1 MSHTIQRHGLMA
13 AALLAFTALSNPAL
27 AGTLTGSVIDAAG
40 IRGLT
45 GTEVEIVELGR
56 STTAGQDGSYRFI
69 DLPAGTYTLRAIYA
83 GADESSTRVTVGED
97 GVTRANI
104 VLRAGDA
111 DGVLVGARAGNDDT
125 ILVIGQQANLG
136 SSISRQRAAD
146 VVATILTRDAVGQFP
161 DQNVA
166 EALRRAPGINVLND
180 QGEGR
185 FVSVRGLDPN
195 LNSTSIN
202 GNRVLAT
209 GGDERA
215 AALDV
220 IPSELVESIEI
231 KKTLT
236 PDMDGDTLG
245 GSIEINTTSAFDRK
259 QGFLSVK
266 AEGSYNDLRD
276 AVSPKL
282 GVDFSTRLNEDF
294 GISGGASYHNR
305 KFSSDNIE
313 MDGWSEADNGQ
324 IYAEDLEYRDYDVT
338 RERIGASLSFDARAS
353 DTTSLYLRG
362 LYSRFDDH
370 EYRRRLVF
378 GFDGEPSGGTD
389 TAATFDSADDEI
401 SVERDLKDRR
411 EIQTIKTIS
420 LGGKTETGPW
430 RVTYD
435 ASWSEARQ
443 FEDGSIDPV
452 VYARGFEDPSALGV
466 TIDTSRLGRPG
477 YTVNYGSAAFSD
489 PAGYGIDKLER
500 TTDENA
506 RDREYAFRADVAREF
521 ALDNGTFEIQAGGKA
536 RFRKKQLDMS
546 YDIFDDFDG
555 DFTLADVVGRQSYG
569 LATIDPV
576 PGPGQWRDFYRGNG
590 TAGMIRNGLESDWVS
605 AAEDYRAKEDILAG
619 YLLGRFDN
627 SVLRVI
633 GGVRVERTRNNFTAN
648 RLEVN
653 EDEETLAI
661 TPVNYK
667 RSYTD
672 WLPSLNVRY
681 APARDV
687 VLRAGVFKS
696 LMRPKLSNIAPRFV
710 IEENDEGEREGEFGN
725 PDLKPYRAWNFDV
738 AAEYY
743 FARNAVVQ
751 GGVFYKK
758 IKDFIVDVEF
768 GEDDAP
774 YNGVYNGI
782 AFTEAEI
789 PLNGDKAT
797 VKGFE
802 FAYQQ
807 AFDFLPGALSGL
819 LTNINYTYTD
829 AKGRLADGTDLAGR
843 RIALPSSSKHT
854 INAML
859 GYEKGPVS
867 LRLSATHRSGYLD
880 EVGGGADEDRYVR
893 KHIQVDFTAKYQVT
907 KAFQLVAEAVN
918 IFDEPY
924 TAYANYGGSRRL
936 LQYEEYGP
944 TIKFGARA
952 SF

>member
-1 MSHTIQRHGLMA
+1 MSHNLQRSGLVA
-13 AALLAFTALSNPAL
+13 AALFAFTSLSTPAL
-27 AGTLTGSVIDAAG
+27 AGTLIGTVVDSGGV
-40 IRGLT
+40 RGLQ
-45 GTEVEIVELGR
+45 GAEVEIVELGR
-56 STTAGQDGSYRFI
+56 RASAGQDGEYRI
-69 DLPAGTYTLRAIYA
+69 VDLPEGVYTLRATYS
-83 GADESSTRVTVGED
+83 GANESTQRVSITETGT
-97 GVTRANI
+97 TRAT
-104 VLRAGDA
+104 VAMSAGD
-111 DGVLVGARAGNDDT
+111 DST

-136 SSISRQRAAD
+136 SSIARQRSAD
-146 VVATILTRDAVGQFP
+146 GVSTVLTRDAVGQFP

-166 EALRRAPGINVLND
+166 ESLRRAPGINVLND

-276 AVSPKL
+276 AVSPKF
-282 GVDFSTRLNEDF
+282 GVDFSTRLGEDF
-294 GISGGASYHNR
+294 GISGGASYNNR
-305 KFSSDNIE
+305 KFSTDNIE

-338 RERIGASLSFDARAS
+338 RERIGATLSFDARAS
-353 DTTSLYLRG
+353 DSTTLYLRG
-362 LYSRFDDH
+362 VYSRFDDH

-378 GFDGEPSGGTD
+378 GFDGEPASGSD
-389 TAATFDSADDEI
+389 TVATFDSADDEI
-401 SVERDLKDRR
+401 TVERDLKDRR
-411 EIQTIKTIS
+411 EIQTIKTVS

-430 RVTYD
+430 RLTYD

-452 VYARGFEDPSALGV
+452 VYARGFEDPGEFGV

-477 YTVNYGSAAFSD
+477 YAITHGSAAFSD
-489 PAGYGIDKLER
+489 PAGFGIDKLER
-500 TTDENA
+500 TTDEDG
-506 RDREYAFRADVAREF
+506 RGREYAFRADVAREF

-536 RFRKKQLDMS
+536 RFRKKQLDMTL
-546 YDIFDDFDG
+546 DVFDDFDG

-576 PGPGQWRDFYRGNG
+576 PGPRQWRDFYKANG
-590 TAGMIRNGLESDWVS
+590 TTGMIRNDLESEWVS

-627 SVLRVI
+627 SVLRVV
-633 GGVRVERTRNNFTAN
+633 GGVRVERTRNNFTGN

-653 EDEETLAI
+653 EDEETLTV
-661 TPVNYK
+661 TPVNFK

-672 WLPSLNVRY
+672 WLPSLNIRY
-681 APARDV
+681 APTRDI
-687 VLRAGVFKS
+687 VLRAGGYRS

-710 IEENDEGEREGEFGN
+710 LEENEDGDREGVFGN
-725 PDLKPYRAWNFDV
+725 PELKPYRAWNFD
-738 AAEYY
+738 ATAEYY

-751 GGVFYKK
+751 GGFFYKK
-758 IKDFIVDVEF
+758 IKDYIVVAEF
-768 GEDDAP
+768 DEDDAP

-789 PLNGDKAT
+789 PLNGGKAT

-819 LTNINYTYTD
+819 LVNLNYTYTD
-829 AKGRLADGTDLAGR
+829 AKGRLADGADIRGR
-843 RIALPSSSKHT
+843 RISLPASSKHT
-854 INAML
+854 VNGVL
-859 GYEKGPVS
+859 GYEKGPIS
-867 LRLSATHRSGYLD
+867 LRLSGTYRSGYLD
-880 EVGGGADEDRYVR
+880 EVGGDADEDRFVR
-893 KHIQVDFTAKYQVT
+893 NHIQVDFTAKYQVT
-907 KAFQLVAEAVN
+907 KQIQLVGEVVN

-924 TAYANYGGSRRL
+924 IAYQNFGGRNRL

-944 TIKFGARA
+944 TFKFGARA